1 MRHFF
6 SLPAVSISLSALWQ
20 CKNAKACVNSSYHY
34 GMKHH
39 PTLRFTL
46 RRAIGCKPSM
56 HVASLC
62 AVLVVFGCASE
73 TQPLPLSTAWQN
85 VDLSETNIK
94 KATKQLQ
101 DALIGAAKDMN
112 IANCGDL
119 SNSKLRQTL
128 LSSLQAIQSLNPS
141 LASAALLAKTRVLG
155 SIQDLRREGGSSQL
169 ALTQLFAAQ
178 STAQLNPQET
188 QRLARITTEAK
199 GALGLINYAEQITD
213 QLQRLGG

>member
-6 SLPAVSISLSALWQ
+6 SLPAVSISLSALCR
-20 CKNAKACVNSSYHY
+20 CKNSKACVNSSYHC

-39 PTLRFTL
+39 PTLRFTV
-46 RRAIGCKPSM
+46 RRAFGCKSSM

-73 TQPLPLSTAWQN
+73 TQPLPLATAWQN

-119 SNSKLRQTL
+119 SNTKLRQTL

-155 SIQDLRREGGSSQL
+155 SIQDLRREGGSSQI
-169 ALTQLFAAQ
+169 ALTQLFAVQ
-178 STAQLNPQET
+178 STEQLNPQET
-188 QRLARITTEAK
+188 QRLARITVEAK

>member
-1 MRHFF
+1 M
-6 SLPAVSISLSALWQ
+6 
-20 CKNAKACVNSSYHY
+20 
-34 GMKHH
+34 MHH

-46 RRAIGCKPSM
+46 RRAFGCKSSM

-73 TQPLPLSTAWQN
+73 TQPLPLATAWKN

-119 SNSKLRQTL
+119 SNTKLRQTL

-155 SIQDLRREGGSSQL
+155 SIQDLRRDSGLLQVGMSQL
-169 ALTQLFAAQ
+169 VDALTRGEE
-178 STAQLNPQET
+178 NPTDRGNSVES
-188 QRLARITTEAK
+188 LSRIKVQAE
-199 GALGLINYAEQITD
+199 GALGLINYAEKIAN

>member
-1 MRHFF
+1 
-6 SLPAVSISLSALWQ
+6 
-20 CKNAKACVNSSYHY
+20 
-34 GMKHH
+34 MKHH
-39 PTLRFTL
+39 PTLRFTV
-46 RRAIGCKPSM
+46 RRAFGCKSSM

-73 TQPLPLSTAWQN
+73 TQPLPLTTAWKN

-119 SNSKLRQTL
+119 SNTKLRQTL

-155 SIQDLRREGGSSQL
+155 SIQDLRREGGSSQI

-178 STAQLNPQET
+178 STEQLNPQET
-188 QRLARITTEAK
+188 QRLARITVEAK

>member
-1 MRHFF
+1 
-6 SLPAVSISLSALWQ
+6 
-20 CKNAKACVNSSYHY
+20 
-34 GMKHH
+34 MKHH
-39 PTLRFTL
+39 PTLRFTV
-46 RRAIGCKPSM
+46 RRAFGCKPSM

-62 AVLVVFGCASE
+62 AVLVLFGCASE
-73 TQPLPLSTAWQN
+73 TQPLPLSTAWKN

-119 SNSKLRQTL
+119 SNTKLRQTL

-155 SIQDLRREGGSSQL
+155 SIQDLRREGGSSQI
-169 ALTQLFAAQ
+169 ALTQLFAVQ
-178 STAQLNPQET
+178 STEQLNPQET
-188 QRLARITTEAK
+188 QRLARITVEAK

>member
-1 MRHFF
+1 
-6 SLPAVSISLSALWQ
+6 
-20 CKNAKACVNSSYHY
+20 
-34 GMKHH
+34 MKHH

-46 RRAIGCKPSM
+46 RRAFGCKSSM

-73 TQPLPLSTAWQN
+73 TQPLPLATAWQN